1 MNKRNKQILNF
12 KSSSPMIMK
21 DEKYFSNPEK
31 FDPDNFSPE
40 KKAERNPYA
49 FLAFGQGP
57 RNCIGMRF
65 ALLQVQTLWL
75 DFSCQ
80 LCSIKL
86 ARFKIENNLCENGLA
101 FWTVVRKNGG

>member
-1 MNKRNKQILNF
+1 
-12 KSSSPMIMK
+12 MIMK
-21 DEKYFSNPEK
+21 DEKYFNNPEK

-65 ALLQVQTLWL
+65 ALLQVQTL
-75 DFSCQ
+75 
-80 LCSIKL
+80 
-86 ARFKIENNLCENGLA
+86 
-101 FWTVVRKNGG
+101 